1 MLLKIDGVDYN
12 SKKELATELTNDL
25 SATLHNKWRV
35 WCLMQFSS
43 LMVSSIDTNDT
54 LKCSKLTTFYSLG
67 ILHVDYE
74 SLIPYLSESIRANF
88 NDIKNTQ
95 AKTERIEKVVDQLYQ
110 QFLKQENERLQRE
123 QRTED
128 TDKLVVTVTPEPSP
142 IKRAWPKQFK
152 IPAGCV
158 IIAIIALT
166 LTGSIIGVVYL
177 APVTFKG
184 TIKEVPALPYD
195 PEVEH
200 IQRAILLK
208 LYTDTNGSSWNNSTR
223 WATDASVCTWHGIE
237 CANGD
242 GHVTNIYLVSNN
254 LTGTLSPSL
263 GDLSSLVNL
272 TLMDNDLQGT
282 IPPQLFQLNKLEAL
296 LLAHNSLIG
305 SVPEEFSQLRSLK
318 VLQLGF
324 NKITK
329 LPSSL
334 KNMKSL
340 KILEAQ
346 DNLLRGPLPDLSVT
360 SLVTVDLSSNN
371 FEGPLPKVPADMEVI
386 ILSNNHLN
394 GTIENLYDLDDL
406 RLLRIN
412 NNSFS
417 GDISF
422 SRRQWYMMDEVDLS
436 NNEFTGFKEENI
448 VMNPDAG
455 CIANNNKFICPL
467 PKWTSKC
474 FAQCN
479 GTDFKVGVLLAE
491 SRQPKQNI

>member
-1 MLLKIDGVDYN
+1 
-12 SKKELATELTNDL
+12 
-25 SATLHNKWRV
+25 
-35 WCLMQFSS
+35 MQFSS
-43 LMVSSIDTNDT
+43 LTVSSIDTNDT
-54 LKCSKLTTFYSLG
+54 LKCSKLTTVCSLG

-128 TDKLVVTVTPEPSP
+128 TDKLVVTVTPELSWW
-142 IKRAWPKQFK
+142 AKQFK

-158 IIAIIALT
+158 IIAIIALI
-166 LTGSIIGVVYL
+166 LTGSIIGVVFL

-184 TIKEVPALPYD
+184 TTKEVPALPYD

-208 LYTDTNGSSWNNSTR
+208 LYTDTNGPSWNNSTR
-223 WATDASVCTWHGIE
+223 WATDASVCTWLGIE

-242 GHVTNIYLVSNN
+242 GHVTTIYLVSNN
-254 LTGTLSPSL
+254 LAGTLSPSL

-272 TLMDNDLQGT
+272 TLMDNNLQGT
-282 IPPQLFQLNKLEAL
+282 IPPQLFQLNKLDVL

-305 SVPEEFSQLRSLK
+305 PVPEEFSHMRSLK

-346 DNLLRGPLPDLSVT
+346 DNLLRGPLPHLSV
-360 SLVTVDLSSNN
+360 VT
-371 FEGPLPKVPADMEVI
+371 
-386 ILSNNHLN
+386 
-394 GTIENLYDLDDL
+394 
-406 RLLRIN
+406 
-412 NNSFS
+412 
-417 GDISF
+417 
-422 SRRQWYMMDEVDLS
+422 
-436 NNEFTGFKEENI
+436 
-448 VMNPDAG
+448 
-455 CIANNNKFICPL
+455 
-467 PKWTSKC
+467 
-474 FAQCN
+474 
-479 GTDFKVGVLLAE
+479 
-491 SRQPKQNI
+491 